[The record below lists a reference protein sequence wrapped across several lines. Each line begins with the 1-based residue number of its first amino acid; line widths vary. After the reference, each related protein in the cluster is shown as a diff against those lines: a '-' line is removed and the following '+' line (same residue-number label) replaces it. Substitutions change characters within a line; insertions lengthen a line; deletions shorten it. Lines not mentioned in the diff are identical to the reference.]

1 LQKDNEMPS
10 AHLNNTSQPSASH
23 AIPHG
28 IAAFVTGT
36 DTEIGKTFI
45 ASALLARARMRGLS
59 TLGLKPVA
67 SDCFESHDGLVNADA
82 LSLQAQCEPPADYES
97 INPWRFAPA
106 IAPHIAARQAGVSLE
121 VARISRHIRHQRE
134 TAPRDL
140 TLIEGAGG
148 WRVPLNDEEDF
159 SDLAIALGLPVILVV
174 GLRLGCINHAR
185 LTLEAIERDGLEVAG
200 YVINHL
206 EADMEVSEDN
216 MATLSRTLKAPCLGV
231 VPWVR
236 DDDLTDSRHAA
247 ERAASYLQLPCGL
260 ESRSQHGHHD

>member
-1 LQKDNEMPS
+1 MKYKENLHKGNKMPS
-10 AHLNNTSQPSASH
+10 QDISRPSFTS
-23 AIPHG
+23 HG

-45 ASALLARARMRGLS
+45 ASALLARARMRGL
-59 TLGLKPVA
+59 TTQGLKPVA
-67 SDCFESHDGLVNADA
+67 SDCFENHDGLVNVDA
-82 LSLQAQCEPPADYES
+82 LSLQAQCTPPVDYEA

-106 IAPHIAARQAGVSLE
+106 IAPHIAARQAGVALE
-121 VARISRHIRHQRE
+121 VSVIEAHIRRQMA
-134 TAPRDL
+134 TASRDL
-140 TLIEGAGG
+140 TLVEGAGG

-159 SDLAIALGLPVILVV
+159 SDLAIQLELPVILVV

-206 EADMEVSEDN
+206 EADIEVSEDN
-216 MATLSRTLKAPCLGV
+216 MATLSRTLRAPCLGV
-231 VPWVR
+231 VPWMH
-236 DDDLTDSRHAA
+236 DDLSDCRHAA

-260 ESRSQHGHHD
+260 ESRSEHVSED